1 MITCKNVRENLMD
14 ALAEEQTSPEVLAHL
29 RECGTCSAELDG
41 LRKTM
46 TLLDEW
52 EAPEPSPYFLT
63 RVKAHAREEQ
73 QKAPAHAGPLSWF
86 RKPVLAAT
94 FAAVLAAGGVVLRLS
109 VFENEPPATPQVGT
123 AVADIE
129 QLDKNADVLV
139 NTDLIDELSG
149 APSDD
154 VQEP

>member
-63 RVKAHAREEQ
+63 RVKARRAAKGASARGSSILVSQ
-73 QKAPAHAGPLSWF
+73 ARARRHIRGCAGCRRRGVAPEC
-86 RKPVLAAT
+86 V
-94 FAAVLAAGGVVLRLS
+94 
-109 VFENEPPATPQVGT
+109 
-123 AVADIE
+123 
-129 QLDKNADVLV
+129 
-139 NTDLIDELSG
+139 
-149 APSDD
+149 
-154 VQEP
+154 